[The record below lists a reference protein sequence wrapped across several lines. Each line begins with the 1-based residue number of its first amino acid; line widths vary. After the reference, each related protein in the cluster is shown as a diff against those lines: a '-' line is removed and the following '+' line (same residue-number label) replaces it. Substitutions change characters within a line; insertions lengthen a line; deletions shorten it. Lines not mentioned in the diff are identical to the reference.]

1 MVSGSDKPFLGAK
14 PKEEE
19 RKRGIARHTI
29 DVGNAGSHSALSG
42 PINSY
47 RVLSAPSTPTGCA
60 HSQRRKQSKVIVE
73 HKTR

>member
-14 PKEEE
+14 PKGEE

-29 DVGNAGSHSALSG
+29 DVGNADTHSVLSG

-47 RVLSAPSTPTGCA
+47 RLCPQPEDETE
-60 HSQRRKQSKVIVE
+60 QSDCR
-73 HKTR
+73 T